1 LSDYNVSQSVN
12 QLLNSGGLFS
22 LVGQEKYVLKNAS
35 DFRLGASMDFGK
47 VFKFGVDVVAPFDR
61 NNPGSIANPVVSV
74 GGEVRIKFIA
84 LSAGYF
90 GGGIYKNN
98 IPVGINFI
106 LKDGTYEFGISSYDA
121 LSFFTKNSNSIS
133 AAFGF
138 ARFRF

>member
-1 LSDYNVSQSVN
+1 LNV
-12 QLLNSGGLFS
+12 GI
-22 LVGQEKYVLKNAS
+22 
-35 DFRLGASMDFGK
+35 
-47 VFKFGVDVVAPFDR
+47 DVVAPFD
-61 NNPGSIANPVVSV
+61 NENPGSIANPVYSV
-74 GGEVRIKFIA
+74 GGELRPVKWLA

-90 GGGIYKNN
+90 GGGIYRNN

-121 LSFFTKNSNSIS
+121 LSFFMKNSNSIS